1 MNVKKERGREN
12 EDDQI
17 DYDDREFCVVSTQSK
32 GSNFFLF
39 TQPLHRHTNE
49 EISQLGIT
57 NKPKFASPHNVTK
70 HSCENVL
77 ADVVAKKRKEE
88 KKGKKGRRK

>member
-39 TQPLHRHTNE
+39 T
-49 EISQLGIT
+49 
-57 NKPKFASPHNVTK
+57 
-70 HSCENVL
+70 
-77 ADVVAKKRKEE
+77 
-88 KKGKKGRRK
+88 